1 MNNNCFLELEEL
13 ILGKKNKIDFER
25 TKTTNRDTILES
37 LHNIITK
44 DYPDS
49 YTDGEF
55 LDSDNYI
62 LYELHINNKKSSV
75 SSIRVFDFG
84 DKLTLIRC

>member
-13 ILGKKNKIDFER
+13 VLGKKNKLDFKR
-25 TKTTNRDTILES
+25 TKTTNRDIILEH
-37 LHNIITK
+37 LHSIIFK
-44 DYPDS
+44 DYPEAC
-49 YTDGEF
+49 TDGEF

-62 LYELHINNKKSSV
+62 LYELHINNKKSSI

-84 DKLTLIRC
+84 DKLTILRV